1 MNGGFY
7 FLRSK
12 MMPSRLWWEEKAEKF
27 SCFHPRFVSQV
38 NTAASKW
45 ICFSKGSSRIIWF
58 KSTRRAVCW
67 LSCRGFRFGSI
78 KELCRLEYR
87 SASQPFSPW
96 QLRLQ
101 VSMHRCRPYLI
112 RKPLTYGLAC
122 VWRSF
127 LVRCWSLRS
136 SIMPLVQVSRNH
148 LLSTLFCGCL
158 AYLV

>member
-12 MMPSRLWWEEKAEKF
+12 MMPSRLWWEEKAEKY
-27 SCFHPRFVSQV
+27 SSFHPRFVSQV

-67 LSCRGFRFGSI
+67 LSCRGFPFGSI

-87 SASQPFSPW
+87 SASQPFSLW

-148 LLSTLFCGCL
+148 LLSTLFVGAL
-158 AYLV
+158 PI